1 MVEDSKAMELHSL
14 SNIWEARTVQH
25 ELAKHRVC
33 WVAEG
38 QNEFSVGRYGLGVL
52 DSEIDKFLT
61 DWSEARAG
69 LEDVGK
75 IFHSGRASWG
85 QKAEP
90 FLVL

>member
-1 MVEDSKAMELHSL
+1 MELHSL

-69 LEDVGK
+69 
-75 IFHSGRASWG
+75 IRFMYHTNTFT
-85 QKAEP
+85 
-90 FLVL
+90 FLRGHPPTLNP